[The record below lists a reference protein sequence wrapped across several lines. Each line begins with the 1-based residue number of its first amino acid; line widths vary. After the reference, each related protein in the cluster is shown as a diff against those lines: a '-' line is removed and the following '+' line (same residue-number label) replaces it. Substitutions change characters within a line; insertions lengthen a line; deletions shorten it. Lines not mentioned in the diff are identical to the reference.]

1 MEDKIEISHHEG
13 EIITPCETPERF
25 LTAEEKF
32 PNIDRKKLLRK
43 CDLHII
49 PMLTV
54 LYLMSFLDRGNIGNA
69 RIEGIMQDLNLTGT
83 QFNWSITVFFFTYCA
98 FEVPSNMLL
107 KHIRPSIYLPSI
119 MLIWGIIM
127 TLMGIVNNYA
137 GLIACRVLLGIFE
150 AGLFPGVTYYLTMWY
165 CRSDMQY
172 RQAMFFSAAGLAGA
186 FSGLLAFGIGK
197 MRGTADLNGWQWI
210 FILEGIATV
219 VAAIFAYWALYDFPE
234 TAKFLTQEEREFL
247 QYSLEYDGYDR
258 NLAAKGGVSAGQPVG
273 RDNSNDKEFIWQ
285 AFKDVQSWFGALA
298 MILIVV
304 PLYSLY
310 FFTPVI
316 VNSMGHS
323 VAKSQL
329 LSAPPA
335 LFGAIANVIQ
345 AYFSDKTGMR
355 FPFLMANFSLGIIGY
370 SLCIVYGVKQIWV
383 TYAGCCIV
391 SLGMQPCFI
400 CFITWIS
407 VNVSGPYKRAI
418 VMAIV
423 IGLGNMGGAI
433 ASNVYRAPDAPAFKQ
448 GHSICLSM
456 VAAGMFIV
464 ILMYLGYR
472 YVNKTKIK
480 KVMSGECDHLSGAE
494 LARMGDRSPFFIYKT

>member
-1 MEDKIEISHHEG
+1 MSLKTELSHHEG
-13 EIITPCETPERF
+13 EITPLESPDRF

-32 PNIDRKKLLRK
+32 PHINRSKLLRK

-49 PMLTV
+49 PMLAV

-69 RIEGIMQDLNLTGT
+69 RIEGIIEDLNLTGT
-83 QFNWSITVFFFTYCA
+83 QFNWSITVFFFTYCV

-119 MLIWGIIM
+119 MVLWGIVM

-137 GLIACRVLLGIFE
+137 GLIACRVLLGVFE

-172 RQAMFFSAAGLAGA
+172 RQAMFFTAAGLAGA

-197 MRGTADLNGWQWI
+197 MRGTAGLNGWQWI

-219 VAAIFAYWALYDFPE
+219 VVAVFAYWALYDFPE
-234 TAKFLTQEEREFL
+234 NAKFLTQDEREFL

-258 NLAAKGGVSAGQPVG
+258 DLAAKGASSNQPVG
-273 RDNSNDKEFIWQ
+273 RDNSNDKEFVWQ
-285 AFKDVQSWFGALA
+285 AFKDVQSWLGALA

-310 FFTPVI
+310 FFTPII

-335 LFGAIANVIQ
+335 LVGAIANVFQ
-345 AYFSDKTGMR
+345 AYFSDKTGKR
-355 FPFLMANFSLGIIGY
+355 FPFLMANFSLGLVGY
-370 SLCIVYGVKQIWV
+370 SLCIAYGVKRIWI

-391 SLGMQPCFI
+391 NLGMQPCFI
-400 CFITWIS
+400 CFISWIS

-418 VMAIV
+418 AMAIV

-448 GHSICLSM
+448 GHTIAMSM
-456 VAAGMFIV
+456 VAAGMAIV
-464 ILMYLGYR
+464 IGMYLGYGF
-472 YVNKTKIK
+472 VNRRKTKN
-480 KVMSGECDHLSGAE
+480 MLSGKYDHLTGAE
-494 LARMGDRSPFFIYKT
+494 LARMGDRSPFFIYRT